1 VTQFVFDAS
10 GRLLEEADS
19 TGAAIREY
27 IWLDNVPVAVVDDT
41 GASPVIY
48 YVHTDQLNRPQKMTD
63 ASASVVWDGVFDPF
77 GNVTSVT
84 GAATNLLMFPG
95 QYYDSETQLSQNWF
109 RDYDPTIGRYI
120 QPDPIGL
127 LGGINTYTYV
137 DGNPLNWD
145 DPLGFYS
152 LHDFAYDAQTLL
164 SGAGDSLSFGL
175 SKWVRHELGRPDP
188 DYCSK
193 LYRIGE
199 FIPFVAGGA
208 RLAYAGLAKGIS
220 LLPALTGV
228 EASIARNELKSAFRL
243 YLNRSYRAYTYEE
256 LSAKYGSDAAIKAA
270 AGHTNPWLNGAA
282 AAAVAGSTVNQ
293 AQ

>member
-48 YVHTDQLNRPQKMTD
+48 YVHTDHLDRPQKMTD

-109 RDYDPTIGRYI
+109 RD
-120 QPDPIGL
+120 
-127 LGGINTYTYV
+127 LGKIVGIWH
-137 DGNPLNWD
+137 LR
-145 DPLGFYS
+145 
-152 LHDFAYDAQTLL
+152 FA
-164 SGAGDSLSFGL
+164 
-175 SKWVRHELGRPDP
+175 
-188 DYCSK
+188 
-193 LYRIGE
+193 
-199 FIPFVAGGA
+199 
-208 RLAYAGLAKGIS
+208 
-220 LLPALTGV
+220 
-228 EASIARNELKSAFRL
+228 
-243 YLNRSYRAYTYEE
+243 RS
-256 LSAKYGSDAAIKAA
+256 
-270 AGHTNPWLNGAA
+270 
-282 AAAVAGSTVNQ
+282 
-293 AQ
+293 